1 MEAKHPP
8 QQQSHIDR
16 VLAESKRLRTEMLRT
31 AEELKGFADDL
42 MEAARLLK
50 SETARLPAPPDSGS
64 TTDAGA

>member
-42 MEAARLLK
+42 MEAARVLQ
-50 SETARLPAPPDSGS
+50 SEAARQPAPPDSGS
-64 TTDAGA
+64 PNDAGA

>member
-8 QQQSHIDR
+8 QSHIDR

-42 MEAARLLK
+42 MKAAQALQSEAARK
-50 SETARLPAPPDSGS
+50 PALPERGS
-64 TTDAGA
+64 TDDAGT

>member
-16 VLAESKRLRTEMLRT
+16 VLAESKRLRAEMLRT

-42 MEAARLLK
+42 MEAARVLK
-50 SETARLPAPPDSGS
+50 SETAQRPAPPDHGS
-64 TTDAGA
+64 PNDAGA